1 MQNKVQLDVLQGQII
16 GLQNT
21 LPNGK
26 SFYSFKGIPYAQPPI
41 GELRFAVKIISHSI
55 EIKIRSM

>member
-1 MQNKVQLDVLQGQII
+1 MQKKVQLDIVQGQII

-26 SFYSFKGIPYAQPPI
+26 AFFSFKGIPYAQPPT
-41 GELRFAVKIISHSI
+41 GELRFSVNIFSQTISL
-55 EIKIRSM
+55 K